1 MISIAAF
8 SCFFNHHF
16 LIIKPELLG
25 EMADSTLGQKKD
37 KMSREHLVVPEN
49 EEMLRSK
56 GETTEGQGLQF
67 KGDPTVKTGAD

>member
-1 MISIAAF
+1 
-8 SCFFNHHF
+8 
-16 LIIKPELLG
+16 
-25 EMADSTLGQKKD
+25 MADSTLGQKKD

-49 EEMLRSK
+49 EEMLMSN